1 MKKVVS
7 KTVGVILLALSLTT
21 MSANA
26 QTNNSKEVEVVNKMF
41 QAFGT
46 GNMEALKSTL
56 SDTSVWVYYGSDL
69 IAYSGTYKGKEE
81 VVRFIGNIV
90 SSVDILDFKVEQI
103 ISNGKTVVVLGS
115 EKQKIKKNSK
125 ILEQNWVQVYTVE
138 NGLITK
144 MDEYANTA
152 YSEKLFK
159 KSRSNFQICLPK
171 LP

>member
-41 QAFGT
+41 QAFGS
-46 GNMEALKSTL
+46 GNMEAFKLTL

-69 IAYSGTYKGKEE
+69 IPYSGTYKGKEE

-90 SSVDILDFKVEQI
+90 SSVDILDFKVDQI

-159 KSRSNFQICLPK
+159 K
-171 LP
+171 

>member
-56 SDTSVWVYYGSDL
+56 SDTSVLVYYGSDL
-69 IAYSGTYKGKEE
+69 IPYSGTYKGKEE

-159 KSRSNFQICLPK
+159 K
-171 LP
+171 

>member
-1 MKKVVS
+1 MTLKARSGSVRAWKEPLPAS
-7 KTVGVILLALSLTT
+7 NSGPTPRRAKSDFLS
-21 MSANA
+21 
-26 QTNNSKEVEVVNKMF
+26 TN
-41 QAFGT
+41 
-46 GNMEALKSTL
+46 
-56 SDTSVWVYYGSDL
+56 SVWVCYGSDL
-69 IAYSGTYKGKEE
+69 IPYSGTYKGKEE

-159 KSRSNFQICLPK
+159 K
-171 LP
+171 

>member
-46 GNMEALKSTL
+46 GNMEALKLTL

-69 IAYSGTYKGKEE
+69 IPYSGTYKGKEE

-103 ISNGKTVVVLGS
+103 ISNGKTVVVLSS

-159 KSRSNFQICLPK
+159 K
-171 LP
+171 

>member
-1 MKKVVS
+1 
-7 KTVGVILLALSLTT
+7 
-21 MSANA
+21 
-26 QTNNSKEVEVVNKMF
+26 MF

-69 IAYSGTYKGKEE
+69 IPYSGTYKGKEE

-159 KSRSNFQICLPK
+159 K
-171 LP
+171 

>member
-7 KTVGVILLALSLTT
+7 KTVGVIMLALSLTT

-46 GNMEALKSTL
+46 GNMEALKLTL

-69 IAYSGTYKGKEE
+69 IPYSGTYKGKEE
-81 VVRFIGNIV
+81 VVRFIGNII

-159 KSRSNFQICLPK
+159 K
-171 LP
+171 

>member
-46 GNMEALKSTL
+46 GNMEALKLTL
-56 SDTSVWVYYGSDL
+56 SDTSVWVYYVSDL
-69 IAYSGTYKGKEE
+69 IPYSGTYKGKEE

-159 KSRSNFQICLPK
+159 K
-171 LP
+171 

>member
-41 QAFGT
+41 QAFGS
-46 GNMEALKSTL
+46 GNMEALKLTL

-69 IAYSGTYKGKEE
+69 IPYSGTYKGKEE

-90 SSVDILDFKVEQI
+90 SSVDILDFKVDQI

-159 KSRSNFQICLPK
+159 K
-171 LP
+171 

>member
-1 MKKVVS
+1 MKKGMN
-7 KTVGVILLALSLTT
+7 KTIGLILVAFTLST

-26 QTNNSKEVEVVNKMF
+26 QNNNSQEVEVVNKMF

-46 GNMEALKSTL
+46 GNMEALKLTL
-56 SDTSVWVYYGSDL
+56 SDSTVWNYNGSKL
-69 IAYSGTYKGKEE
+69 IPYSGTYKGKEE

-115 EKQKIKKNSK
+115 EKQKVKKNGK
-125 ILEQNWVQVYTVE
+125 ILEQKWVQVYTVE
-138 NGLITK
+138 NGLISK
-144 MDEYANTA
+144 MEEFANTA

-159 KSRSNFQICLPK
+159 K
-171 LP
+171 

>member
-46 GNMEALKSTL
+46 GNMEALKLTL

-69 IAYSGTYKGKEE
+69 IPYSGTYKGKEE

-159 KSRSNFQICLPK
+159 K
-171 LP
+171 

>member
-26 QTNNSKEVEVVNKMF
+26 QNNNSQEVEVVNKMF

-46 GNMEALKSTL
+46 GNMEALKLTL
-56 SDTSVWVYYGSDL
+56 SDSTVWNYNGSKL
-69 IAYSGTYKGKEE
+69 IPYSGTYKGKEE

-103 ISNGKTVVVLGS
+103 ISNGKTVVVLGF
-115 EKQKIKKNSK
+115 EKQKVKKNGK
-125 ILEQNWVQVYTVE
+125 ILEQKWVQVYTVE
-138 NGLITK
+138 DGLISK
-144 MDEYANTA
+144 MEEFANTA

-159 KSRSNFQICLPK
+159 K
-171 LP
+171 